1 VILRPLYQEVILPNL
16 CYIGGGGELAYWFQL
31 KSNFEAQQVTFPMLL
46 LRNSALLISEKQ
58 QKKLKKIDLEIA
70 DLFLK
75 QDDLIEKV
83 TRKHSEINI
92 DFYQQKEFLK
102 KQFEDLYELAKK
114 TDKSFLGAV
123 SAQERKQIKGLEN
136 LEKRLLKA
144 QKRQLKEMLDRVVVL
159 QNELFPNHSL
169 QERQANFSE
178 FYLEYGDQFIQQLM
192 LNLQPLKQQFLILN
206 LE

>member
-1 VILRPLYQEVILPNL
+1 LADSLPSL
-16 CYIGGGGELAYWFQL
+16 FLLSLVPSPPTSALLPYTTLFR
-31 KSNFEAQQVTFPMLL
+31 STFPMLL

-123 SAQERKQIKGLEN
+123 SAQERKQIKGIEN
-136 LEKRLLKA
+136 LEKRLLK
-144 QKRQLKEMLDRVVVL
+144 
-159 QNELFPNHSL
+159 
-169 QERQANFSE
+169 
-178 FYLEYGDQFIQQLM
+178 
-192 LNLQPLKQQFLILN
+192 
-206 LE
+206 

>member
-1 VILRPLYQEVILPNL
+1 
-16 CYIGGGGELAYWFQL
+16 
-31 KSNFEAQQVTFPMLL
+31 MLL
-46 LRNSALLISEKQ
+46 LRNSALLISAKQ
-58 QKKLKKIDLEIA
+58 QKKLEKLDLEIA

-92 DFYQQKEFLK
+92 DFSEQKTFLK
-102 KQFEDLYELAKK
+102 KQFKALYAIAQK

-144 QKRQLKEMLDRVVVL
+144 QKRQLKEILDRVVAL